1 MNRITRILVP
11 TDFSDTAD
19 AALAYAKELAGRVG
33 ASLHLL
39 HVIDDFYAAAAFAA
53 DVYGPIPESL
63 RQTGLRA
70 ADDRLNERLPEDE
83 RTYFNGTTAIATGLT
98 ANAIVDYARTHEID
112 LIVIGTHGRGGIAHL
127 LLGSVAEQVVRTAP
141 CPVLTVRERL
151 GTEPVALTARGAE
164 PITC

>member
-39 HVIDDFYAAAAFAA
+39 HVFDDFYTAATFTPE
-53 DVYGPIPESL
+53 VYGSVPASL
-63 RQTGLRA
+63 RETGLRA
-70 ADDRLNERLPEDE
+70 ADDRLNERLPEEE
-83 RTYFNGTTAIATGLT
+83 RVYFKGTTAIATGLT
-98 ANAIVDYARTHEID
+98 ANAIVDYAKTHEID

-127 LLGSVAEQVVRTAP
+127 LLGSVAERVLRVAP
-141 CPVLTVRERL
+141 CPVLTVRAAHVEGV
-151 GTEPVALTARGAE
+151 GTKEPAAVAAA
-164 PITC
+164 

>member
-39 HVIDDFYAAAAFAA
+39 HVFDDFYTAATFAPE
-53 DVYGPIPESL
+53 VYGAVPASVRETS
-63 RQTGLRA
+63 LRA
-70 ADDRLNERLPEDE
+70 AEDHLNERLPEDE
-83 RTYFNGTTAIATGLT
+83 RAYFNGTTAIATGLT
-98 ANAIVDYARTHEID
+98 ANAIVDYARTHGID

-127 LLGSVAEQVVRTAP
+127 LLGSVAERVLRVAP
-141 CPVLTVRERL
+141 CPVLTVRATRL
-151 GTEPVALTARGAE
+151 EGAGTMEPAAVAAA
-164 PITC
+164 